1 MLTDLRYA
9 ARSLRKRPG
18 FTAVA
23 VVTLALGV
31 GANTAIFSVV
41 NSVLLRPL
49 PYAEPERLVTL
60 WAKNDKKG
68 LTGQPAAWPNFVD
81 WRAQSQAF
89 EQLAAVRPESFGLSD
104 WGGASGGGEPER
116 VNGVRVTTNILAAL
130 GVQPAL
136 GRDFLPEEASPDKAS
151 VALVGHGLWQRRYGG
166 DPGLIG
172 RTLALDGKPYTI
184 VGILPA
190 WLKYPGLAIPQTG
203 AEVWIPYVPLP
214 NEMRRS
220 FANTRAVGRL
230 KPDVS
235 LARAQAEMDTIAA
248 RLEREY
254 PADNTN
260 VGVGLVPLHEHLTG
274 RVRLALM
281 ILLGAVACVLLIACA
296 NVASLML
303 ARAAGRRTE
312 VAVRSALGAGRWQ
325 LIRQTLVECLLL
337 SFVGGL
343 AGLLLA
349 WAGVGWLM
357 KMNAGA
363 IPRAEEIGVDGRALG
378 FTLLVSLVTGLL
390 CGVVPAL
397 RSSRLDLTAAL
408 KEGRRGAGGGVEHRR
423 WLGGLVVAEIALALV
438 LLAGA
443 GLLIRS
449 FRLVTEA
456 DPGFDPRRLLTLSV
470 PLPLAGYEDQAKQAL
485 FYERALERL
494 GALPGVEAAAAV
506 FRVPLVGFASA
517 IFTAEGKPVPPGTEP
532 NADYRTVSVNYFRAA
547 GIRLVKGR
555 EFTARDK
562 VDAPD
567 VIIINEELARR
578 FFAGEDPIGKRLQ
591 IATERTRFRE
601 IVGVV
606 ADAKLA
612 RLDAKADPAIYV
624 PHAQNTWP
632 HALRTSSIVVRTSG
646 EPLSLSA
653 AVRGELRAI
662 DPSLAVTQ
670 VRTMEEIVGDSLA
683 PRRFS
688 AALLA
693 VFAALAGALAAVGIY
708 GVMAY
713 SVAERRHEI
722 GIRMALGARRSE
734 ILRMVLVGGGRLAAL
749 GVVIGLAGAAALT
762 RLMAGLLYGVGVS
775 DPPTFALAALA
786 LAGVALA
793 ACLVPARRA
802 TKVDPMVALRS
813 E

>member
-1 MLTDLRYA
+1 MLSDLRYA

-18 FTAVA
+18 FTFVV

-60 WAKNDKKG
+60 WAKNNKKG

-81 WRAQSQAF
+81 WRAQSQSF

-104 WGGASGGGEPER
+104 WGGAGEPER
-116 VNGVRVTTNILAAL
+116 ASGVRVTTNILAAL

-136 GRDFLPEEASPDKAS
+136 GRDFRPEEEQPDKAA
-151 VALVGHGLWQRRYGG
+151 VALVSHGLWQRRYGG
-166 DPGLIG
+166 DPRLIG
-172 RTLALDGKPYTI
+172 RTLALDGKPYTV

-190 WLKYPGLAIPQTG
+190 WLKYPGLPIPQTG

-230 KPDVS
+230 KPGVS

-312 VAVRSALGAGRWQ
+312 TAVRSALGASRWQ
-325 LIRQTLVECLLL
+325 LIQQTLVECLLL

-349 WAGVGWLM
+349 WAGVDWLM

-363 IPRAEEIGVDGRALG
+363 IPRAEEVGVDGRALS

-485 FYERALERL
+485 FYDRALERL
-494 GALPGVEAAAAV
+494 NALPGVEAAAV

-517 IFTAEGKPVPPGTEP
+517 IFTVEGKPVAPGTEP
-532 NADYRTVSVNYFRAA
+532 NADYRTISVNYFRAA

-562 VDAPD
+562 ADAPD
-567 VIIINEELARR
+567 VIIVNEELARR
-578 FFAGEDPIGKRLQ
+578 FFAGEDPLGKRLQ

-632 HALRTSSIVVRTSG
+632 HALRSSFVVVRTSG
-646 EPLSLSA
+646 DPHGLSA

-670 VRTMEEIVGDSLA
+670 VRTMEEIIGESLA

-734 ILRMVLVGGGRLAAL
+734 IVRMVLAGGGRLAAV
-749 GVVIGLAGAAALT
+749 GVVIGLIGAAALT
-762 RLMAGLLYGVGVS
+762 RLMAGLLYGVGAS
-775 DPPTFALAALA
+775 DPPTFALAALV

>member
-1 MLTDLRYA
+1 
-9 ARSLRKRPG
+9 
-18 FTAVA
+18 V
-23 VVTLALGV
+23 
-31 GANTAIFSVV
+31 
-41 NSVLLRPL
+41 
-49 PYAEPERLVTL
+49 
-60 WAKNDKKG
+60 
-68 LTGQPAAWPNFVD
+68 
-81 WRAQSQAF
+81 
-89 EQLAAVRPESFGLSD
+89 
-104 WGGASGGGEPER
+104 
-116 VNGVRVTTNILAAL
+116 
-130 GVQPAL
+130 
-136 GRDFLPEEASPDKAS
+136 
-151 VALVGHGLWQRRYGG
+151 
-166 DPGLIG
+166 
-172 RTLALDGKPYTI
+172 
-184 VGILPA
+184 
-190 WLKYPGLAIPQTG
+190 
-203 AEVWIPYVPLP
+203 
-214 NEMRRS
+214 
-220 FANTRAVGRL
+220 
-230 KPDVS
+230 
-235 LARAQAEMDTIAA
+235 
-248 RLEREY
+248 
-254 PADNTN
+254 
-260 VGVGLVPLHEHLTG
+260 
-274 RVRLALM
+274 
-281 ILLGAVACVLLIACA
+281 
-296 NVASLML
+296 
-303 ARAAGRRTE
+303 
-312 VAVRSALGAGRWQ
+312 
-325 LIRQTLVECLLL
+325 
-337 SFVGGL
+337 
-343 AGLLLA
+343 
-349 WAGVGWLM
+349 
-357 KMNAGA
+357 
-363 IPRAEEIGVDGRALG
+363 
-378 FTLLVSLVTGLL
+378 
-390 CGVVPAL
+390 
-397 RSSRLDLTAAL
+397 
-408 KEGRRGAGGGVEHRR
+408 
-423 WLGGLVVAEIALALV
+423 
-438 LLAGA
+438 

-562 VDAPD
+562 ADAPD

-578 FFAGEDPIGKRLQ
+578 FFAGEDPLGKRLQ

-646 EPLSLSA
+646 EPHSLSA

-670 VRTMEEIVGDSLA
+670 VRTMEEIVGESLA

-734 ILRMVLVGGGRLAAL
+734 ILRMVLAGGGRLAAV

-762 RLMAGLLYGVGVS
+762 RLMAGLLYGVGAS
-775 DPPTFALAALA
+775 DPPTFALAALV